1 MRVWHEDEEDVRHG
15 ERHTKSFDGRI
26 THFNENSHYIQHSA
40 TEMETERRRSV
51 RVNRR
56 WMNEEREKHPKI
68 EPNSTRNCKCRRW
81 RQSVYVTGHKIIY
94 LSISFSDSLTPF
106 VLAHWHTYFEFGQS
120 FTVRCHS
127 GSRWCQTFLRYF
139 NAVVAS
145 SLTLLSHSHTIQWH
159 IRFSVCFFSVVFRPC
174 VCVSNS
180 SERLWAIGRSGSCRS
195 QKKWIGRKIKC

>member
-1 MRVWHEDEEDVRHG
+1 
-15 ERHTKSFDGRI
+15 
-26 THFNENSHYIQHSA
+26 
-40 TEMETERRRSV
+40 METKRRRSV

-56 WMNEEREKHPKI
+56 WMDEEREKHPEI
-68 EPNSTRNCKCRRW
+68 ESNSTRNCKCRRW

-106 VLAHWHTYFEFGQS
+106 AHWHTYFEFGQS

-139 NAVVAS
+139 NAVVAF

-174 VCVSNS
+174 VCVKFHETPLSDLQEAVAAAARRNELEEKSNVRNRNGTTQYKGDHLSNS
-180 SERLWAIGRSGSCRS
+180 
-195 QKKWIGRKIKC
+195 